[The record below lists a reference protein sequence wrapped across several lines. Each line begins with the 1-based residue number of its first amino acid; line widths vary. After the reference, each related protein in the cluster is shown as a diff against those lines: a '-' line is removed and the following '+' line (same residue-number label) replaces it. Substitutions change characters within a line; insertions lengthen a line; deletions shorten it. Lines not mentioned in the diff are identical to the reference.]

1 MKKLISIL
9 LVLTLLFAFASC
21 GNVEAPSGEAP
32 PDYSKIYFEPSNNI
46 DLSELTAINNALTT
60 INDRECILQA
70 FRILKIIDDGDGVT
84 AEISFDADGFEG
96 IDCTRLAT
104 ELTFSFDKMTEEEIA
119 ESLEKISSIQN
130 VTKIK
135 CYFYRNMPI
144 VSDT

>member
-1 MKKLISIL
+1 MFKKLISFLLVAML
-9 LVLTLLFAFASC
+9 LVLTSC
-21 GNVEAPSGEAP
+21 GNGEAP

-84 AEISFDADGFEG
+84 AEISFDSDGFEG

-104 ELTFSFDKMTEEEIA
+104 ELNFSFDKMTEEDIA
-119 ESLEKISSIQN
+119 ESLEKISSIPN